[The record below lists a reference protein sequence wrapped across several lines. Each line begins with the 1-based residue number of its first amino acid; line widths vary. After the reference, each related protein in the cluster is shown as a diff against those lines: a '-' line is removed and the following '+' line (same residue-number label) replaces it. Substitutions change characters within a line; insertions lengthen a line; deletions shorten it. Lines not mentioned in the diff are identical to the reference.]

1 MFSFNFFPTWPLW
14 FVPLRLR
21 IPVSHLL
28 VLTRRGNVRHL
39 SLLKSSVLFFD
50 VCICVF
56 IIGLCNDASIDQCR
70 YSLVICI
77 YVCRRFPEIVK
88 SKFKFHVCG
97 SVLSSVR
104 DLSLTRMGMVEI
116 TYTQLFVEK
125 MTCKTEC
132 RWQNISNKSVS

>member
-1 MFSFNFFPTWPLW
+1 M
-14 FVPLRLR
+14 
-21 IPVSHLL
+21 L

-39 SLLKSSVLFFD
+39 SLLNFSVLFFD
-50 VCICVF
+50 IFICVF
-56 IIGLCNDASIDQCR
+56 IIGLCNDASIDQCC

-88 SKFKFHVCG
+88 SKYKFHICG

-104 DLSLTRMGMVEI
+104 DLSLTNMGMVQI

-125 MTCKTEC
+125 IT
-132 RWQNISNKSVS
+132 